1 MGEVSLLTVVIA
13 VVIGGVVWR
22 ASLGLIRMM
31 GNAPPET
38 DPTDIVEVDQDYRC
52 SVCGAEVTMR
62 AVNVKESAPPKHCRE
77 AMEPVYR

>member
-1 MGEVSLLTVVIA
+1 VGEVSLLTVVIA
-13 VVIGGVVWR
+13 VVIGVVIWR

-31 GNAPPET
+31 SNAPPET

-62 AVNVKESAPPKHCRE
+62 AVNVREVGPPKHCRE